1 MLQKEFGLLIKAMRR
16 ETARLYGEQWTQ
28 AELARRA
35 NATPKII
42 SNLERGTKARLE
54 PELLLGLAGAFDLTT
69 RERTAFFSC
78 ASGLRQSDIP
88 RPGQPADDFI
98 ASLLDVLR
106 QYTLP
111 AFIVDDYDNIVAAN
125 GTIIRLFS
133 SAQPLLEEASRLPG
147 GYNVMRLVFSTR
159 SPFAQSI
166 TENRE
171 RHLLQTVYFFRFV
184 TLERRAT
191 RFYDEMMTAFFTEPE
206 MADFRRVY
214 LQSFGRDDDYFFE
227 DALVAL
233 NLPDHPPLRFFSPP
247 QQSVATP
254 YGRLHLIAYL
264 PADLSTHDYFTGLMH
279 AFPAEARPL
288 APWPVQTELIAFED
302 EEDEFFDDEEDD
314 APAEENAP
322 PDLAEPPAD

>member
-1 MLQKEFGLLIKAMRR
+1 MQQKEFGLLIKAMRR
-16 ETARLYGEQWTQ
+16 ETARLYGEKWTQ
-28 AELARRA
+28 TELARRA

-42 SNLERGTKARLE
+42 SNLERGKKAHLE
-54 PELLLGLAGAFDLTT
+54 PELLLGLARAFDLTT

-78 ASGLRQSDIP
+78 ASGLRRDDIP
-88 RPGQPADDFI
+88 RPGHPADDFL

-111 AFIVDDYDNIVAAN
+111 AFIVDDYDNIIAAN
-125 GTIIRLFS
+125 GIILQLFS
-133 SAQPLLEEASRLPG
+133 AVQPLIEEAPDTPG

-191 RFYDEMMTAFFTEPE
+191 RFYDDMMTAFFTEPE

-214 LQSFGRDDDYFFE
+214 LQSFQQEEDYFFE
-227 DALVAL
+227 DGLSAL
-233 NLPDHPPLRFFSPP
+233 NLPNHPPLRFFAPP
-247 QQSVATP
+247 QQTVATP

-264 PADLSTHDYFTGLMH
+264 PADLST
-279 AFPAEARPL
+279 
-288 APWPVQTELIAFED
+288 
-302 EEDEFFDDEEDD
+302 
-314 APAEENAP
+314 
-322 PDLAEPPAD
+322 